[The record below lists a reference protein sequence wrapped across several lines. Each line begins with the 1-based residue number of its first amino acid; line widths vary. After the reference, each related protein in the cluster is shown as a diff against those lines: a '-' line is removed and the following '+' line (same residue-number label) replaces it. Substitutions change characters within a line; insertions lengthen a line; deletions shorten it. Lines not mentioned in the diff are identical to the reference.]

1 MFLLLQTTH
10 RMVIRYDAEVGHLY
24 LPNLAARLP
33 NENGG
38 AYVVTNSEGFRGAT
52 EFVKERSGRPRILFF
67 GDSFTAG
74 DGCDNEDRFAE
85 RVGTSL
91 GAEVYNYGV
100 AGIGTDQQL
109 LIYEKFAR
117 DMPAD
122 LIVFG
127 VYVENIE
134 RIKVAFR
141 ESIDRFTKR
150 RVLVPKPY
158 FKLEDGKL
166 VLHHVPVPL
175 ERPAVDEV
183 EKDRFQAGVR
193 EDDPVQRF
201 IYKPLRRFRNDP
213 RLKAARNAV
222 KSHLPWLMPAVL
234 KRTGF
239 TPHPDYASPEGEG
252 WQLMQAILNRFCNAA
267 SPTPV
272 LIVPIPSY
280 YHYHDGIE
288 PLYQPL
294 FERLDAPG
302 RGVHVMDLT
311 TPLYKLPWEEKKRL
325 AFKHDSHFSPFG
337 HQRVA
342 EVIAEAIRSRNL
354 LPASAPVTAHAQRS
368 ELPPSISPVT
378 LKSAPTSNGTSAA
391 RADAVATFTAVGSS
405 GARARADKPTYIL
418 GISAF
423 YHDSGAA
430 LIRDGEIVAAGEEE
444 RFSRVKNDRRFPT
457 LAANYCLEEA
467 GISQHDLAAVVYYDN
482 APLTFERLM
491 HTIAAAGPD
500 GKDTWG
506 RVLPTWLRYK
516 LHIPQLIRKALVYDG
531 LVLHESHHR
540 SHAASAFFP
549 SPYDRAAIVTIDG
562 VGEWATGSIGVGN
575 GRELKMLKEMHFPNS
590 VGLLYSAFTQFT
602 GFKVNSGEYKMMGL
616 APYGEA
622 KYVDVI
628 LDNLVSL
635 KDDGSVELNLEYF
648 AFLSQPTMTNDKF
661 AALFGGPARKTDG
674 WLTQR
679 EMDIAKSIQVV
690 TEEAMLRTAR
700 YAQKLTG
707 EKKLVMAGGVALN
720 CVANGRL
727 LREGPFE
734 DIWIQP
740 AAGDAGCA
748 LGAALDAYHTYFEK
762 PRTMAADGRSKQ
774 GGSYLGPSYSDAEI
788 KGFLETHGYKYTA
801 LDPATRA
808 GEIAK
813 ILADGKVVG
822 HLSGRLEFGP
832 RSLGARAILGDARNQ
847 EMQQNLNLKI
857 KYRESF
863 RPFAPSILAERVSD
877 YFELDRE
884 SPYMLLVAPVKESR
898 RLPFTK
904 EGTDL
909 TALVKVPRSDVPA
922 ITHVDYSARV
932 QTVVRK
938 DHPAYYDLI
947 KAFDELTGCPVIVN
961 TSFNVRGEPIVC
973 TPDDAY
979 RCFMRTNMDVL
990 VLENYLLRKE
1000 DQPAW
1005 PEPKGHI
1012 EEDDD
1017 PKARDGEYTE
1027 AFTRAIGD
1035 AFYAD
1040 FLPMVS
1046 GLGKGSVRI
1055 STTFQKLPTTWT
1067 DLKDAASGKAAFAI
1081 PTELDTR
1088 SPDPRR
1094 MAEGITQFWEPGPAT
1109 EAMREVLV
1117 KLLEVEK
1124 KLPEPDQGLEERVT
1138 HTMYVMY

>member
-10 RMVIRYDAEVGHLY
+10 RMVVRHDPEVGHLY
-24 LPNLAARLP
+24 LPNLKARLP
-33 NENGG
+33 NEDGG
-38 AYVVTNSEGFRGAT
+38 FYVVSNSQGFRSGT
-52 EFVKERSGRPRILFF
+52 EFVKQRSGRPRILFF

-74 DGCDNEDRFAE
+74 DGCKNEDRFAE
-85 RVGTSL
+85 RVGRDL
-91 GAEVYNYGV
+91 DAEVYNYAV
-100 AGIGTDQQL
+100 AGTGTDQQL
-109 LIYEKFAR
+109 LVYEKYAK

-122 LIVFG
+122 LIVLC

-141 ESIDRFTKR
+141 ESVDRFTKR

-158 FKLEDGKL
+158 FTLEDGKL
-166 VLHHVPVPL
+166 DLHHVPVPL
-175 ERPAVDEV
+175 ERPEVAEV
-183 EKDRFQAGVR
+183 EKDRFQAGER
-193 EDDPVQRF
+193 EDDPLQRLL
-201 IYKPLRRFRNDP
+201 YKPLQRFRGDP
-213 RLKAARNAV
+213 RLKAARAAV
-222 KSHLPWLMPAVL
+222 KSRLPWLMPAVL

-239 TPHPDYASPEGEG
+239 TPYADYASADSAG
-252 WQLMQAILNRFCNAA
+252 WKLMEAIVARFCDAA

-280 YHYHDGIE
+280 YFYHDGLE

-294 FERLDAPG
+294 FERLAAPG

-311 TPLYKLPWEEKKRL
+311 TPLYKLPWSEKKQL

-342 EVIAEAIRSRNL
+342 EAITEAIRSRDL
-354 LPASAPVTAHAQRS
+354 LPERPRENPSSLAPT
-368 ELPPSISPVT
+368 T
-378 LKSAPTSNGTSAA
+378 LKSTSAPHA
-391 RADAVATFTAVGSS
+391 GHVGHVNGAAIPDGVAAFTVGGSS
-405 GARARADKPTYIL
+405 PRPRADKPTYIL

-457 LAANYCLEEA
+457 HAANYCLEEA
-467 GISQHDLAAVVYYDN
+467 GIDQHDLAAVVYYDN

-491 HTIAAAGPD
+491 HTIAAAGPE

-549 SPYDRAAIVTIDG
+549 SPFDRAAIVTIDG

-575 GRELKMLKEMHFPNS
+575 GRELTMLKEMHFPNS

-616 APYGEA
+616 APYGEPR
-622 KYVDVI
+622 YVDVI
-628 LDNLVSL
+628 RDNLVDL
-635 KDDGSVELNLEYF
+635 KEDGSVELNLEYF

-661 AALFGGPARKTDG
+661 AKLFGGPARKPDG

-679 EMDIAKSIQVV
+679 EMDLAKSIQVV
-690 TEEAMLRTAR
+690 TEEVMIRTAR
-700 YAQKLTG
+700 YAKKLTG
-707 EKKLVMAGGVALN
+707 EKRLCMAGGVALN

-727 LREGPFE
+727 LREGVF
-734 DIWIQP
+734 DDLWIQP

-762 PRTMAADGRSKQ
+762 PRALAEDGRSKQ
-774 GGSYLGPSYSDAEI
+774 GGSYLGPSYADSEI
-788 KGFLETHGYKYTA
+788 EAFLATHGYKHTA
-801 LDPATRA
+801 LDPATR
-808 GEIAK
+808 GEDIAR

-822 HLSGRLEFGP
+822 HLAGRLEFGP

-863 RPFAPSILAERVSD
+863 RPFAPSILAERVGD

-909 TALVKVPRSDVPA
+909 TSMVKVPRSDVPA
-922 ITHVDYSARV
+922 VTHVDYSARV

-938 DHPAYYDLI
+938 DHPPYYDLI
-947 KAFDELTGCPVIVN
+947 KAFDDLTGCPVIVN

-990 VLENYLLRKE
+990 VLGNFLLKKE
-1000 DQPAW
+1000 DQPPW
-1005 PEPKGHI
+1005 PEAKGHI

-1017 PKARDGEYTE
+1017 HKAKDHDFTE

-1046 GLGKGSVRI
+1046 GLQKGSVHI
-1055 STTFQKLPTTWT
+1055 STSFQKLPTTWT
-1067 DLKDAASGKAAFAI
+1067 DLKDAPSGKAVFAI
-1081 PTELDTR
+1081 PPELDAR
-1088 SPDPRR
+1088 NPDPRR
-1094 MAEGITQFWEPGPAT
+1094 MAEGITKFWEPGPAT
-1109 EAMREVLV
+1109 DAMREVLI
-1117 KLLEVEK
+1117 KLLDVGQK
-1124 KLPEPDQGLEERVT
+1124 FPEPDQEGLDERVT